1 MISITNENQVP
12 KNGTQIIYFTS
23 ENCEACNLLTPKLS
37 RLVENKGYRNWYSI
51 DVNKVQ
57 SLGEQFKVEFIPT
70 VIVLQDGKEVR
81 RATGIKNIEYIGI

>member
-1 MISITNENQVP
+1 MISITNKKQLP
-12 KNGTQIIYFTS
+12 QNGTQILYFTS
-23 ENCEACNLLTPKLS
+23 EGCSACNMLTPKLS
-37 RLVENKGYRNWYSI
+37 RLVENKGYDNWYSI

-70 VIVLQDGKEVR
+70 VIVLQDGKEIR